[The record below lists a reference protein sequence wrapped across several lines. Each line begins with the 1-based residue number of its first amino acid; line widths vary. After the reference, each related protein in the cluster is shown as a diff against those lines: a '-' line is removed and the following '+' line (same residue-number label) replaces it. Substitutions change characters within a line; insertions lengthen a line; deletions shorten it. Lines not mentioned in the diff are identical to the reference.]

1 MSWSRY
7 IRFRDDDGMLREG
20 EPQIDSADELLTLLN
35 TGELYAREI
44 SSDGLFEGKLED
56 RRLRVREVIGPL
68 EPADVPIIRCL
79 GLNYGSHIKELGRT
93 PPPYPSIFIKPSHSV
108 TGWDSSIPIPKIAQ
122 KDQMD
127 FEGELAILIGAD
139 GKDIPAE
146 NALEY
151 VAGYLVANDVSAR
164 AWQRDPHY
172 AGNVPQWCFGKGF
185 DGFAPLGPMI
195 VSPRLLGAADNLSLE
210 TTVNGTVCQ
219 QANTGD
225 LVFGVREIIAFVS
238 QSTTLVKGSV
248 ILTGTPGGVILGSPN
263 PQWLED
269 GDVVEV
275 SISGIGSIR
284 NRMNFL

>member
-20 EPQIDSADELLTLLN
+20 EPQVGSADELLTLLN

-44 SSDGLFEGKLED
+44 SSNGLFEGKLED
-56 RRLRVREVIGPL
+56 RMFRVREVIGPL
-68 EPADVPIIRCL
+68 EPADVPIIR
-79 GLNYGSHIKELGRT
+79 NWAEHRPTTHRYSSSRRI
-93 PPPYPSIFIKPSHSV
+93 V

-127 FEGELAILIGAD
+127 FEVELAILIGAD

-146 NALEY
+146 NALDY

-172 AGNVPQWCFGKGF
+172 ARECATVVLWEGIRWLCPGGPN
-185 DGFAPLGPMI
+185 DSFAQ
-195 VSPRLLGAADNLSLE
+195 GAADNLSLE

-225 LVFGVREIIAFVS
+225 CVFGMREIVAFERPV
-238 QSTTLVKGSV
+238 
-248 ILTGTPGGVILGSPN
+248 GVIFGSAN